1 MLLTKL
7 QIDERLARI
16 ESQVPKLLEDL
27 NAFPRAFEDEV
38 DILLGQMSVEDQ
50 VYALERL
57 ADIVSRSG
65 FEG

>member
-16 ESQVPKLLEDL
+16 ESQVPKLLEDP